1 MNATIKSVELNAD
14 DQNLVEV
21 QVDYDN
27 GKEIISKTYKYNNVN
42 LQSKDQVLEM
52 IQKELGVVTGFKQVV
67 DDLKAEIDVPIEV
80 KNG

>member
-1 MNATIKSVELNAD
+1 MNATIKSVELNVD

-27 GKEIISKTYKYNNVN
+27 GKEIVSKTYKYSNVN
-42 LQSKDQVLEM
+42 LQNKQQVLDM

-80 KNG
+80 RNG

>member
-27 GKEIISKTYKYNNVN
+27 GKEIVSKTYKYSPVN
-42 LQSKDQVLEM
+42 LQNKDQVLDM

-67 DDLKAEIDVPIEV
+67 DDLRTEIDVPIEV
-80 KNG
+80 RNG